1 MMLRDPE
8 MSRSW
13 PQYA

>member
-1 MMLRDPE
+1 MPSRDPE

-13 PQYA
+13 PQCS